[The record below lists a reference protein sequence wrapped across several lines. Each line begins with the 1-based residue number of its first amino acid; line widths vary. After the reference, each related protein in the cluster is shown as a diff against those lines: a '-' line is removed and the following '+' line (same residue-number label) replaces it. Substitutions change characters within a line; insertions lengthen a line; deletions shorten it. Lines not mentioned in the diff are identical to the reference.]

1 MNMFKSVLH
10 FGILVWLG
18 LVLSS
23 CVVSKKQ
30 FDELLTEKVKLEGEL
45 NNLQSKTALLEEQLD
60 SLTAA
65 LQDREADNQRL
76 QRELQKKTSRL
87 DSLLAEHDRLQQY
100 YNNAINNSSRLN
112 RDMQEQHNRL
122 LALQKTLAD
131 AEYRNN
137 LLADSLAAREQKV
150 AELEQVLQQTQQA
163 ITDLKNLVN
172 QALTGFTSD
181 ELTVE
186 QKNGRIYVSLS
197 EKLLFRS
204 GSIEVDPKGKKAL
217 IKLAKALR
225 DADHIQIMVEGHTDN
240 VPITGK
246 SRYMQDN
253 WDLSVMRATSI
264 VKILTA
270 NGVDPKLL
278 IAAGR
283 GEYLPVAPND
293 SPQNR
298 QLNRRTEI
306 ILTPD
311 LRTLYQ
317 VLGKEN

>member
-1 MNMFKSVLH
+1 MFK
-10 FGILVWLG
+10 
-18 LVLSS
+18 
-23 CVVSKKQ
+23 
-30 FDELLTEKVKLEGEL
+30 
-45 NNLQSKTALLEEQLD
+45 
-60 SLTAA
+60 
-65 LQDREADNQRL
+65 
-76 QRELQKKTSRL
+76 
-87 DSLLAEHDRLQQY
+87 
-100 YNNAINNSSRLN
+100 
-112 RDMQEQHNRL
+112 
-122 LALQKTLAD
+122 
-131 AEYRNN
+131 
-137 LLADSLAAREQKV
+137 
-150 AELEQVLQQTQQA
+150 
-163 ITDLKNLVN
+163 
-172 QALTGFTSD
+172 
-181 ELTVE
+181 
-186 QKNGRIYVSLS
+186 
-197 EKLLFRS
+197 S

-264 VKILTA
+264 VKILTS